1 MLMDEL
7 NDTAIEGDSSLANVM
22 TSQVGERSSSYCL
35 LAAAE
40 MSLLMSNKLIFRNSL
55 KLD

>member
-7 NDTAIEGDSSLANVM
+7 NHIAIEGDSSLASFL
-22 TSQVGERSSSYCL
+22 TSQVGARSSSHCL

-40 MSLLMSNKLIFRNSL
+40 MSLLMSNELIF
-55 KLD
+55 